1 MQSITFRV
9 PRNEMPK
16 DSFRCVVL
24 KCSLVI
30 MQSFHKCLKYPG
42 IKYSV
47 VRHAYDEIKS

>member
-1 MQSITFRV
+1 MI
-9 PRNEMPK
+9 EM

-30 MQSFHKCLKYPG
+30 MQSFHNCLKYPG

-47 VRHAYDEIKS
+47 VRLVYDA